1 MLVWNAYRMIEHFRL
16 EPHQYEFQMLHGV
29 EPQLRRL
36 VRGQGHRLRVAV
48 PFGPNWY
55 PYSIRRLRK
64 NPAIAGY
71 VFKAVFKR

>member
-1 MLVWNAYRMIEHFRL
+1 LK
-16 EPHQYEFQMLHGV
+16 PHQYEFQMLHGV
-29 EPQLRRL
+29 QPQLRRIVL
-36 VRGQGHRLRVAV
+36 AQGHRLRVAV

-71 VFKAVFKR
+71 VFKAIFKGSAS